1 MNVFSYFTEQ
11 VQLVVK
17 AMQAAGELAEGL
29 DLSRIVAEPPR
40 DASHGDVATNAAMVL
55 AKPAGA
61 RPRDL
66 AAAIAARLDGV
77 RYVEGTEIAGPG
89 FVNIRLSQD
98 FWRDRLRELL
108 KGGPSALL
116 ADLGRGRR
124 ANVEYVSA
132 NPTGP
137 LHVGHAR
144 GAVVGDALASLLAAV
159 GYDVTREYYVNDAGA
174 QVDTLAWSA
183 YLRYLQAIGDTVDEG
198 DFEGFYPGDYLV
210 PVGQALAR
218 DHGTALRDAVGG
230 SARGTSPLP
239 EPLVAVRAFT
249 IEAMMDMV
257 RDDLARLGVR
267 QDVFSSERAMVESG
281 AIERC
286 LETLEAGGHVY
297 TGVLEP
303 PKGMKPDDWEPVPQ
317 TLFRSTAF
325 GDDLDRPLKK
335 SDGSWTYFA
344 PDIAYH
350 NEKVARGF
358 DLLIDVFGADHAGY
372 VKRLK
377 ASVAALSGGRVEF
390 DILLTQLV
398 NLYENGEPFRMSKRA
413 GRFITVRDVVDAV
426 GKDVMRFIMLTRKS
440 DVMLDFDLVKVT
452 EQSKDNPVFY
462 VQYAHARICSVLRNA
477 AETGVDVS
485 GLACA
490 DMGSLTDESE
500 LGLIR
505 SMARWPRVVESAA
518 EAHEPH
524 RIATYLHEL
533 ASDFHGHW
541 NRGKEDPSLRFIV
554 DDNAQATRAR
564 LALIDGVRQVI
575 AAGLAI
581 FGVEP
586 AEEMR

>member
-1 MNVFSYFTEQ
+1 MNVFSYFTDR
-11 VQLVVK
+11 VQDLVK
-17 AMQAAGELAEGL
+17 AMEAAGELPAGT
-29 DLSRIVAEPPR
+29 DASRIVAEPPR
-40 DASHGDVATNAAMVL
+40 DPSHGDVATNAALVL
-55 AKPAGA
+55 AKQAGLKPRELGEAIARRLAAGA
-61 RPRDL
+61 E
-66 AAAIAARLDGV
+66 
-77 RYVEGTEIAGPG
+77 VEATEVAGPG
-89 FVNIRLSQD
+89 FVNIRLSDD

-108 KGGPSALL
+108 KSGPAALV
-116 ADLGRGRR
+116 ADLGRGRK

-137 LHVGHAR
+137 MHVGHAR
-144 GAVVGDALASLLAAV
+144 GAVVGDALASLFEAV
-159 GYDVTREYYVNDAGA
+159 GWKVTREYYVNDAGG

-183 YLRYLQAIGDTVDEG
+183 YLRYLQAIGEAVPDEA
-198 DFEGFYPGDYLV
+198 FEGFYPGDYLI
-210 PVGQALAR
+210 PVGEALAR
-218 DHGTALRDAVGG
+218 QHGTALRDAVGDA
-230 SARGTSPLP
+230 ARGGPLP
-239 EPLVAVRAFT
+239 EALEQVRQST
-249 IEAMMDMV
+249 IAAMMELIKG
-257 RDDLARLGVR
+257 DLAQLGVH
-267 QDVFSSERAMVESG
+267 QEVFTSERGLVESG
-281 AIERC
+281 GIEHC
-286 LETLEAGGHVY
+286 LEALEEGGHVY

-303 PKGMKPDDWEPVPQ
+303 PKGKKPDDWEPVPQ

-325 GDDLDRPLKK
+325 GDDLDRPLRK

-350 NEKVARGF
+350 YDKVRRGF
-358 DLLIDVFGADHAGY
+358 DMLVNVFGADHAGY

-377 ASVAALSGGRVEF
+377 ASVAALSGGKVEL

-413 GRFITVRDVVDAV
+413 GRFITVRDVLDAV

-462 VQYAHARICSVLRNA
+462 VQYAHARIRSVMRNA
-477 AETGVDVS
+477 AEGGVDTS

-490 DMGSLTDESE
+490 DLAGLSDPGEIS
-500 LGLIR
+500 LIR
-505 SMARWPRVVESAA
+505 TMARWPRVVEGAA

-533 ASDFHGHW
+533 ASEFHGHW
-541 NRGKEDPSLRFIV
+541 NRGKDDPGLRFIV
-554 DDNAQATRAR
+554 DDDPATTRAR
-564 LALIDGVRQVI
+564 LALIDGVRQVM
-575 AAGLAI
+575 AAGLTI